1 MVYYQANSASPL
13 FTDFCGLL
21 LKTAG
26 LVDVMADV
34 LNPLAARVQVAFVY
48 GSIASN
54 REQSDSDIDFML
66 VGTLTPA
73 GSCLASTAG
82 KGIAWQGHQ
91 SYCLFNGG
99 ISKEA
104 SGKRPFPDAGIGQ
117 AQAVRD
123 RQQRWVGEHYWMI
136 IALPPNRQ
144 ARRSWITYAPLWTGA
159 LKTWPAP
166 GLSADTRFVLAYD
179 AARTLS
185 LIVVRAGGYR
195 PRSVGARYNTFL
207 ALGTADPAFQALS
220 VYFDGCRMKRN
231 NCEYDCAGVVSDTD
245 ADSLLQTVK
254 QFVVDAEVWVKAHHR
269 HLI

>member
-1 MVYYQANSASPL
+1 MGWR
-13 FTDFCGLL
+13 TLL
-21 LKTAG
+21 DDNRVAAEPPSKAELDNLRSIVDRSLK
-26 LVDVMADV
+26 DV
-34 LNPLAARVQVAFVY
+34 
-48 GSIASN
+48 
-54 REQSDSDIDFML
+54 
-66 VGTLTPA
+66 T
-73 GSCLASTAG
+73 
-82 KGIAWQGHQ
+82 
-91 SYCLFNGG
+91 
-99 ISKEA
+99 
-104 SGKRPFPDAGIGQ
+104 
-117 AQAVRD
+117 
-123 RQQRWVGEHYWMI
+123 
-136 IALPPNRQ
+136 
-144 ARRSWITYAPLWTGA
+144 
-159 LKTWPAP
+159 AP

-195 PRSVGARYNTFL
+195 PRSVGAHYNTFL